1 MLIKPF
7 QRFKVSRANIFIFT
21 SNIFIFRFFPCL
33 ESYQEGGPGYNSP
46 GSFADNFESSAG
58 ASAGSSSGGQSNYR
72 GTDSGSNNFGTQ
84 PSFGGSEPSFGGSQP
99 SFGGSQASS
108 GASSFGGSQ
117 PAFGGSQGGFG
128 SNPSNDLGSSS
139 FNAVSSG
146 ASTFGDGSTQQHTA
160 TFQSS
165 GGFVN
170 GGDHSIQPQ
179 QMVEIKVEDSAFKSQ
194 YLPPNGK

>member
-1 MLIKPF
+1 MLTKLFP
-7 QRFKVSRANIFIFT
+7 RFKVSRANIFIFT
-21 SNIFIFRFFPCL
+21 SNIFISRKPCL

-72 GTDSGSNNFGTQ
+72 GTDSGSNNFGSQ